1 MAQVDIA
8 GLLTG
13 IPSLQDPMTQGRI
26 NAANLPANS
35 SAISRT
41 LARYQPENEARMR
54 QAVGGLMS
62 TLTGQDFDLRTQ
74 GAKSREAIGQLDPNS
89 PKYQAQLL
97 TQLSKVDPMRAAAL
111 KSVFDQQAIENRTK
125 LADAGIG
132 QVNMQFYTAESV
144 EAYRQNFKLTGEK
157 NYSLLK
163 EIDSTAA
170 LFRDETMRQVVK
182 SNNDRSKAANNA
194 NDQDFQYNKLLE
206 LMKDG
211 TLNTG
216 AFAKFSLEA
225 KKALSAVT
233 GVDIESLDKAEAFTA
248 ITNQLALR
256 IRNPDS
262 GLGLTGN
269 TSNADLQFLRESI
282 PSLERTIGGNRLII
296 QIAMEQNAW
305 KRRIFK
311 KQQQII
317 ADNGGVP
324 PLDLNEQVSEYAGS
338 PESGMLSEET
348 KNKIKTIETEVADG
362 DADYVDG
369 VTSASVNSRSTADV
383 LTNAKRNSNQTQPSL
398 PAANSLPPDSL
409 QYLKEQGI
417 AVQPIQPTQ
426 PNKSSTNRG

>member
-1 MAQVDIA
+1 MANVDIA

-26 NAANLPANS
+26 NAANLPAN
-35 SAISRT
+35 ANPFSRM
-41 LARYQPENEARMR
+41 LAKYQPENEARMR
-54 QAVGGLMS
+54 KSVGGLMS
-62 TLTGQDFDLRTQ
+62 TLTGQDFDIRTQ

-111 KSVFDQQAIENRTK
+111 KSVFDQQAIENKTK

-157 NYSLLK
+157 DYSLLK
-163 EIDSTAA
+163 EIDSTAV
-170 LFRDETMRQVVK
+170 LFRNETMKQIVK
-182 SNNDRSKAANNA
+182 SNNDRLKSANNA

-269 TSNADLQFLRESI
+269 TSNADLQFLKESI

-338 PESGMLSEET
+338 PESEMLSEET
-348 KNKIKTIETEVADG
+348 KNKIKTRETEVADG

-417 AVQPIQPTQ
+417 AIQSIQPTQ